1 MRRAHAWSLVA
12 AGSIAAVLA
21 LSSRRCAAGPPAP
34 PPASIRLERV
44 VGGLRSPVHL
54 THAGD
59 GSGRLYVVEQVGRI
73 RVVEGGA
80 LRPEPLLDLSDRVR
94 SGGEMGLLSVAFH
107 PRYPDDRRLYVNYTR
122 RKEGARRGLE
132 TVVAEHRVADDGA
145 SAAREGRVL
154 LTIDQPWENHNGGQ
168 LAFGADGFLYIGMG
182 DGGSGGD
189 PLDAGQRTDTLLGK
203 LLRID
208 VEPAGDRPYGVPPDN
223 PFVKGPHLPEV
234 WASGLRNPWRFSFDR
249 ARPERLFAADVG
261 QNAWEAVYLVE
272 RGDNC
277 GWRLLEGSRPFKL
290 PRGHDTSRL
299 RMPIAEYGRHE
310 GQSVTGGFVYRGEA
324 CPSLVGKYLFTDFY
338 PSAFWTL
345 TEQEGGAW
353 KREEVARHDFQ
364 VSSFGEDEA
373 GEVYV
378 VDYAGVIYRVAEAAR
393 RY

>member
-1 MRRAHAWSLVA
+1 MRRAHAWTLVA
-12 AGSIAAVLA
+12 LGSTAAALA
-21 LSSRRCAAGPPAP
+21 LSSRRCAADPPP
-34 PPASIRLERV
+34 PPARIRLERV
-44 VGGLRSPVHL
+44 AGGLRSPVHL

-59 GSGRLYVVEQVGRI
+59 GSGRLYVVEQEGRI
-73 RVVEGGA
+73 RLVEGDA
-80 LRPEPLLDLSDRVR
+80 ARPEPFLDIAARVR

-107 PRYPDDRRLYVNYTR
+107 PRYPADRRLYVNYTR
-122 RKEGARRGLE
+122 RKQGARRGLE
-132 TVVAEHRVADDGA
+132 TVVAELRAGEDGA
-145 SAAREGRVL
+145 RALPDERVL

-168 LAFGADGFLYIGMG
+168 LVFGADGYLYIGMG

-208 VEPAGDRPYGVPPDN
+208 VEPAGDRPYGVPADN

-249 ARPERLFAADVG
+249 ARSERLFAGDVG
-261 QNAWEAVYLVE
+261 QNAWEAVYLVQK
-272 RGDNC
+272 GDNC

-290 PRGHDTSRL
+290 PKGFDTSGL

-324 CPSLVGKYLFTDFY
+324 CPSLVGKYVFTDFY

-345 TEQEGGAW
+345 TEQPDGTW
-353 KREEVARHDFQ
+353 RREEVGRHDFQ
-364 VSSFGEDEA
+364 VSSFGEDER
-373 GEVYV
+373 GELYV
-378 VDYAGVIYRVAEAAR
+378 VDYGGVIYRVAEAAR
-393 RY
+393 F